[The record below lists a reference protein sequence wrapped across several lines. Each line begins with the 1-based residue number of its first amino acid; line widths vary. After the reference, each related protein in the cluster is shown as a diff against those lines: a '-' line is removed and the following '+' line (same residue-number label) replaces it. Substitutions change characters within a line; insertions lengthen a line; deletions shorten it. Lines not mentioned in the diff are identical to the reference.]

1 MEHDRFL
8 DDFPINSN
16 IFISGISHDFLL
28 LPLIP
33 G

>member
-8 DDFPINSN
+8 DDFPIN

-28 LPLIP
+28 FPLIP